1 MEKSKM
7 KPDIENYSNYIKHS
21 KTHSCPKVSIV
32 DNEPEITLIT
42 SQNAHRVII
51 NDQYV
56 VISMRKDHS
65 AFIRFNETKTI
76 VQVFGNA
83 GTDKWQIFSV
93 GERELSKE
101 EEILASMVWA
111 TLRSQYLSTNKS
123 KKELDEAPTTGSP
136 DSTIG

>member
-1 MEKSKM
+1 M

-21 KTHSCPKVSIV
+21 KTHSCPKVSIDD
-32 DNEPEITLIT
+32 DNPGIVTHSRRI
-42 SQNAHRVII
+42 II
-51 NDQYV
+51 NDQYIV
-56 VISMRKDHS
+56 TSRRKDHS
-65 AFIRFNETKTI
+65 ALIRFNETKTI

-93 GERELSKE
+93 EERELSKE

-136 DSTIG
+136 DSPVG